1 MRNYVLKLIF
11 LLTMFVGM
19 GATATADPILIITTN
34 IPTGVDLSCSGE
46 YYAVVTMGNNKD
58 VIYHGSFTLAVHGN
72 KVTVTMSDLDGV
84 LTYESVDWKVGL
96 LDELKK
102 INPQA
107 KKFKAELISDYGKE
121 TEK

>member
-1 MRNYVLKLIF
+1 MRNYVLRLIF

-46 YYAVVTMGNNKD
+46 YYGVVTMGNNKD

-84 LTYESVDWKVGL
+84 LTYENVDWKVGL

>member
-1 MRNYVLKLIF
+1 MRNYVLRLIF

-46 YYAVVTMGNNKD
+46 YYGVVTMGNNKD
-58 VIYHGSFTLAVHGN
+58 VIYHGSFTLAVHGI

-84 LTYESVDWKVGL
+84 LTYENVDWKVGL

>member
-1 MRNYVLKLIF
+1 
-11 LLTMFVGM
+11 
-19 GATATADPILIITTN
+19 
-34 IPTGVDLSCSGE
+34 
-46 YYAVVTMGNNKD
+46 MGNNQD

-84 LTYESVDWKVGL
+84 LTYENVDWKVGL

-102 INPQA
+102 INPQV

-121 TEK
+121 TGK

>member
-1 MRNYVLKLIF
+1 MRNYVLRLIF

-46 YYAVVTMGNNKD
+46 YYGVVTMGNNKD

-84 LTYESVDWKVGL
+84 LTYENVDWKVGL

-102 INPQA
+102 NNPQA

>member
-1 MRNYVLKLIF
+1 
-11 LLTMFVGM
+11 
-19 GATATADPILIITTN
+19 
-34 IPTGVDLSCSGE
+34 
-46 YYAVVTMGNNKD
+46 
-58 VIYHGSFTLAVHGN
+58 
-72 KVTVTMSDLDGV
+72 MSDLDGV
-84 LTYESVDWKVGL
+84 LTYENVDWKVGL

>member
-1 MRNYVLKLIF
+1 MRDYVLKLFFILEMF
-11 LLTMFVGM
+11 LGM
-19 GATATADPILIITTN
+19 GATATADPTLVITTN

-46 YYAVVTMGNNKD
+46 YYAVVTMGNNQD
-58 VIYHGSFTLAVHGN
+58 VIYHGSFTLAVQGK

-84 LTYESVDWKVGL
+84 LTYENINWKVGL
-96 LDELKK
+96 LDELRK

-121 TEK
+121 TGK

>member
-1 MRNYVLKLIF
+1 
-11 LLTMFVGM
+11 MFVGM

-34 IPTGVDLSCSGE
+34 IPTRVDLSCSGE
-46 YYAVVTMGNNKD
+46 YYGVVTMGNNKD

-84 LTYESVDWKVGL
+84 LTYENVDWKVGL

>member
-84 LTYESVDWKVGL
+84 LTYENVDWKVGL

>member
-1 MRNYVLKLIF
+1 MRNYVLRLIF

-34 IPTGVDLSCSGE
+34 IPTRVDLSCSGE
-46 YYAVVTMGNNKD
+46 YYGVVTMGNNKD

-84 LTYESVDWKVGL
+84 LTYENVDWKVGL

>member
-46 YYAVVTMGNNKD
+46 YYGVVTMGNNKD

-84 LTYESVDWKVGL
+84 LTYENVDWKVGL